1 MTDDATLYAGGLV
14 FDGLNAPTGGQAVLV
29 ENGRITKVAPATE
42 FEGFAGSKV
51 DTTGATL
58 MPGLIDC
65 HVHICHGA
73 EANPAEGVDRLT
85 ASGVGM
91 RALEHA
97 RRTLEG
103 GIVAV
108 RDCGGKDYIDLDV
121 RDALNAGRFPGPVM
135 RASGRMICM
144 TGGHGN
150 RWGLVADGVDDVI
163 KAVRANVHK
172 GVDVIKIMATGGV
185 MTPGV
190 NPEDAHYTA
199 EEMKAGIS
207 EARRFHKRTA
217 SHAQGAEGIL
227 NAVRGGI
234 HSIEHGIFMNEECIA
249 EMIAGGVFLVPT
261 LAAVKNILLNR
272 DKGIPAW
279 AVEKSERVYD
289 IHLQAF
295 KDYIAAGGRVAMGTD
310 AGTPFNIHGANAWE
324 LAYMAE
330 AGMPALDALIAG
342 TSNAAE
348 LVEPGDR
355 GVVRDGAVADFLLV
369 PGNPVEDITAAADRT
384 RHLAV
389 IKDGRTVSG
398 STADSPAARMQ
409 AAAI

>member
-1 MTDDATLYAGGLV
+1 MSAMETLFSGGLV
-14 FDGLNAPTGGQAVLV
+14 FDGHAAPVEGHAVLV
-29 ENGRITKVAPATE
+29 RDGVIADVAPLAR
-42 FEGFAGSKV
+42 FDGFAGMKV

-85 ASGVGM
+85 ASGVAL

-103 GIVAV
+103 GTVAV

-150 RWGLVADGVDDVI
+150 RWGLVADGVDAVV
-163 KAVRANVHK
+163 KAVRTNVHK

-190 NPEDAHYTA
+190 NPEDAHYSA
-199 EEMKAGIS
+199 EEMAAGVA

-217 SHAQGAEGIL
+217 SHAQGHEGIL
-227 NAVRGGI
+227 NAVRAGI

-249 EMIAGGVFLVPT
+249 EMIARGVFLVPT
-261 LAAVKNILLNR
+261 LAAVKNILNNR
-272 DKGIPAW
+272 DKGIPSW
-279 AVEKSERVYD
+279 AVEKCERVYER
-289 IHLQAF
+289 HVQSF
-295 KDYIAAGGRVAMGTD
+295 RDYIAAGGRVAMGTD
-310 AGTPFNIHGANAWE
+310 AGTPFNLHGENAQE
-324 LAYMAE
+324 LAFMVE
-330 AGMPALDALIAG
+330 AGMKCLDALVAG

-348 LVEPGDR
+348 LVEPGAR
-355 GVVRDGAVADFLLV
+355 GAIRTGMAADLLLV
-369 PGNPVEDITAAADRT
+369 NGNPAADIAMAADR
-384 RHLAV
+384 RNHRAV
-389 IKDGRTVSG
+389 LKGGVVVHGRTEPR
-398 STADSPAARMQ
+398 AAPARQ
-409 AAAI
+409 AAAV